1 MKKLIA
7 TTGFICTAAAAMAQL
22 QVSTKAFDL
31 ETAKLEKSVNII
43 DAGVDRATQK
53 IFVKF
58 ATPVCDAEKTKSVS
72 FSPGVTTTTTTTYFK
87 GLDWTVNKLSFD
99 KDFNYLTTEE
109 KKYNSTKEA
118 ILNNEKVFGKKF
130 MPISGDGLVA
140 MLGGIAAPTAP
151 VDYSYMF
158 TKIVSGFA
166 GIGGF
171 KIGSSFIGLSVNGN
185 VSKTRGASCN
195 ELPTI
200 YKYDNISAKEEKGQR
215 WIPMFNHPIPNG
227 GHILFNT
234 AGVNPEPKQH
244 FVFRKYDENA
254 TVVKDRAFTFDYQCI
269 PFAGFIDK
277 GEGKFDYVIVTIPI
291 NYKKSDLKV
300 NPANQYEY
308 FRIDGTTFEV
318 KHQTT
323 ITAPKSKWAIK
334 HVYEKNNEVY
344 LVGWAGKSSDEH
356 QELSVPKESD
366 FPNFQVAKIVN
377 GKLAYVQAYSETDI
391 KSAMVTVNGEKA
403 KAENHL
409 KAIDVN
415 MDVANGKFIYS
426 GQQAENGARADYMIN
441 AIFATD
447 GKLETVITK
456 EAEFYMSDLVFTKD
470 GKTMYWMLK
479 DVLEHNKWDK
489 TSGVITPKD
498 AKVVLTDLS
507 VITYNL
513 DNKNVQYQS
522 FKNDEWAVNYKNHIL
537 YNTDNEVVL
546 VGGKITKKAK
556 ESELVF
562 ITMKK

>member
-7 TTGFICTAAAAMAQL
+7 TTLLINACYLLQAQL
-22 QVSTKAFDL
+22 QVTAKGFDL
-31 ETAKLEKSVNII
+31 ESVNKHKNWKII
-43 DAGVDRATQK
+43 DAGVDKATQK
-53 IFVKF
+53 VYVKF
-58 ATPVCDAEKTKSVS
+58 ASPSCDIDKSI
-72 FSPGVTTTTTTTYFK
+72 GATTVTTTFN
-87 GLDWTVNKLSFD
+87 GLKWNVDKLLFD
-99 KDFNYLTTEE
+99 QNFNNLKTEE
-109 KKYNSTKEA
+109 KKYSNTFDA
-118 ILNNEKVFGKKF
+118 VANNEYVYGKKF
-130 MPISGDGLVA
+130 NTISGDGLGT
-140 MLGGIAAPTAP
+140 MLGGIAAPSGQI
-151 VDYSYMF
+151 DNSYLGK
-158 TKIVSGFA
+158 KIVAGF
-166 GIGGF
+166 GGMGGF
-171 KIGSSFIGLSVNGN
+171 KIG
-185 VSKTRGASCN
+185 VSKIGIKVGGNSGKFGPDNCFENAAYFK
-195 ELPTI
+195 I
-200 YKYDNISAKEEKGQR
+200 DNIDAKEAKGQR
-215 WIPMFNHPIPNG
+215 WIPMFNHTIPNG

-234 AGVNPEPKQH
+234 TGVNTEGKQH
-244 FVFRKYDENA
+244 YIFRKYDENA
-254 TVVKDRAFTFDYQCI
+254 TVIKEKAFTFDYQCLM
-269 PFAGFIDK
+269 FAKEIEMAPGV
-277 GEGKFDYVIVTIPI
+277 FDYVFVSLPI
-291 NYKKSDLKV
+291 NYKKSELKV

-308 FRIDGTTFEV
+308 FRLDGTTLEV

-323 ITAPKSKWAIK
+323 ITVPKSKWAIK

-356 QELSVPKESD
+356 QDFSVPKESD
-366 FPNFQVAKIVN
+366 FPNFQVAKIIN

-415 MDVANGKFIYS
+415 MDVANGKFIYC

-441 AIFATD
+441 AVFAAD

-489 TSGVITPKD
+489 ASGVITPKD

>member
-7 TTGFICTAAAAMAQL
+7 TTLLINACYLLQAQL
-22 QVSTKAFDL
+22 QVTAKGFDL
-31 ETAKLEKSVNII
+31 ESVNKHKNWKII
-43 DAGVDRATQK
+43 DAGVDKATQK
-53 IFVKF
+53 VYVKF
-58 ATPVCDAEKTKSVS
+58 ASPSCDIDKSI
-72 FSPGVTTTTTTTYFK
+72 GATTVTTTFN
-87 GLDWTVNKLSFD
+87 GLKWNVDKLLFD
-99 KDFNYLTTEE
+99 QNFNNLKTEE
-109 KKYNSTKEA
+109 KKYSNTFDA
-118 ILNNEKVFGKKF
+118 IANNEYVYGKKF
-130 MPISGDGLVA
+130 NTISGDGLGT
-140 MLGGIAAPTAP
+140 MLGGIAAPSGQI
-151 VDYSYMF
+151 DNSYLGK
-158 TKIVSGFA
+158 KIVAGF
-166 GIGGF
+166 GGMGGF
-171 KIGSSFIGLSVNGN
+171 KIG
-185 VSKTRGASCN
+185 VSKIGIKVGGNSGKFGPDNCFENAAYFK
-195 ELPTI
+195 I
-200 YKYDNISAKEEKGQR
+200 DNIDAKEAKGQR
-215 WIPMFNHPIPNG
+215 WIPMFNHTIPNG

-234 AGVNPEPKQH
+234 TGVNTEGKQH
-244 FVFRKYDENA
+244 YIFRKYDENA
-254 TVVKDRAFTFDYQCI
+254 TVIKEKAFTFDYQCLM
-269 PFAGFIDK
+269 FAKEIEMAPGV
-277 GEGKFDYVIVTIPI
+277 FDYVFVSLPI
-291 NYKKSDLKV
+291 NYKKSELKV
-300 NPANQYEY
+300 NPASQYEY
-308 FRIDGTTFEV
+308 FRLDGTTFEV
-318 KHQTT
+318 KHQAT

-356 QELSVPKESD
+356 QDFSVPKESD
-366 FPNFQVAKIVN
+366 FPNFQVAKIIN

-415 MDVANGKFIYS
+415 MDVANGKFIYC

-441 AIFATD
+441 AVFAAD

-489 TSGVITPKD
+489 ASGVITPKD

>member
-7 TTGFICTAAAAMAQL
+7 TTLLINACYLLQAQL
-22 QVSTKAFDL
+22 QVTAKGFDL
-31 ETAKLEKSVNII
+31 ESVNKHKNWKII
-43 DAGVDRATQK
+43 DAGVDKATQK
-53 IFVKF
+53 VYVKF
-58 ATPVCDAEKTKSVS
+58 ASPSCDIDKSI
-72 FSPGVTTTTTTTYFK
+72 GATTVTTTFN
-87 GLDWTVNKLSFD
+87 GLKWNVDKLLFD
-99 KDFNYLTTEE
+99 QNFNNLKTEE
-109 KKYNSTKEA
+109 KKYSNTFDA
-118 ILNNEKVFGKKF
+118 VANNEYVYGKKF
-130 MPISGDGLVA
+130 NTISGDGLGT
-140 MLGGIAAPTAP
+140 MLGGIAAPSGQI
-151 VDYSYMF
+151 DNSYLGK
-158 TKIVSGFA
+158 KIVAGF
-166 GIGGF
+166 GGMGGF
-171 KIGSSFIGLSVNGN
+171 KIG
-185 VSKTRGASCN
+185 VSKIGIKVGGNSGKFGPDNCFENAAYFK
-195 ELPTI
+195 I
-200 YKYDNISAKEEKGQR
+200 DNIDAKEAKGQR

-234 AGVNPEPKQH
+234 TGVNTEGKQH
-244 FVFRKYDENA
+244 YIFRKYDENA
-254 TVVKDRAFTFDYQCI
+254 TVIKEKAFTFDYQCLM
-269 PFAGFIDK
+269 FAKEIEMAPGV
-277 GEGKFDYVIVTIPI
+277 FDYVFVSLPI
-291 NYKKSDLKV
+291 NYKKSELKV
-300 NPANQYEY
+300 NPASQYEY
-308 FRIDGTTFEV
+308 FRLDGTTFEV
-318 KHQTT
+318 KHQAT

-356 QELSVPKESD
+356 QDFSVPKESD
-366 FPNFQVAKIVN
+366 FPNFQVAKIIN

-415 MDVANGKFIYS
+415 MDVANGKFIYC

-441 AIFATD
+441 AVFAAD

-489 TSGVITPKD
+489 ASGVITPKD